1 MSLEP
6 FKTAQG
12 SDYTGCRQLLIFLEN
27 QVGQLL
33 RLTRVLDAEDVHILG
48 ITVEG
53 SIDYAIVRMI
63 VDDPDAARRMIT
75 ESRFVV
81 TEADVLVV
89 ELPPGNRAILA
100 VCAALISGEV
110 SINYSYPMLASPR
123 HEAALVIQVDNM
135 AQAVTVFQSKHF
147 HVLDQS
153 DL

>member
-6 FKTAQG
+6 FRTAEG
-12 SDYTGCRQLLIFLEN
+12 SDYTGCRQLLVFLEN

-63 VDDPDAARRMIT
+63 VDDPDVARRMIT
-75 ESRFVV
+75 EARFVV
-81 TEADVLVV
+81 TESEVLVV
-89 ELPPGNRAILA
+89 ELPPGHRAILA
-100 VCAALISGEV
+100 VCAALIAGEV
-110 SINYSYPMLASPR
+110 NINYSYPMLASSR
-123 HEAALVIQVDNM
+123 REAGLVIQVDNM
-135 AQAVTVFQSKHF
+135 AQAVAVLHSKRF
-147 HVLDQS
+147 EMLDQT

>member
-6 FKTAQG
+6 FKTAEG

-63 VDDPDAARRMIT
+63 VDDADAARRTIS
-75 ESRFVV
+75 EANFVV
-81 TEADVLVV
+81 TETDVLVV

-110 SINYSYPMLASPR
+110 SINYCYPMLASAR

-135 AQAVTVFQSKHF
+135 AQAITVFHSKRF
-147 HVLDQS
+147 NLLDQS

>member
-63 VDDPDAARRMIT
+63 VDDPDAARRMIS
-75 ESRFVV
+75 EAPFVV

-89 ELPPGNRAILA
+89 ELPPGHRAILA

-123 HEAALVIQVDNM
+123 HEAALAIQVDNLS
-135 AQAVTVFQSKHF
+135 QAVAVLHSKRFQI
-147 HVLDQS
+147 LDQS